1 MTRKGTIAAK
11 LTALVL
17 SAGMLVSLAAC
28 EGQVPKTSTAESADR
43 TPDLTVAQEK
53 KIRTSILD
61 VIDAA
66 NQSKS
71 TDGLDARLTGPQLE
85 VRVSELAIA
94 QATGTLDAKAAIPR
108 KITQTV
114 IPVDDGWP
122 RTVFT
127 ITTTTEDQQSKRL
140 LVMTQDSARQNYK
153 LWGVARLFQGA
164 KLPKFEVPKLGTEMG
179 TAKDAKLVATPA
191 DAVAWYTDLLNN
203 GDSSKYK
210 DKFADDLF
218 RSDLQKLD
226 ATVQQGME
234 ANKGTQE
241 QEFTVA
247 KDQLKIMRS
256 TDGGDLVVARIDS
269 TWTRQAGEGR
279 ESLPASDAEKAL
291 FGDGKATST
300 MKVTYV
306 NVIAMYIPPAGSTG
320 AAAKITAV
328 GAERQPVKV
337 EAL

>member
-1 MTRKGTIAAK
+1 MTKAVA
-11 LTALVL
+11 VML
-17 SAGMLVSLAAC
+17 SAGMLVALAGC
-28 EGQVPKTSTAESADR
+28 EGQVPRPSAVSSAEQ
-43 TPDLTVAQEK
+43 TPDLTQAQEK
-53 KIRTSILD
+53 KIRGSILE

-71 TDGLDARLTGPQLE
+71 TDGLDARLTGPQLD
-85 VRVSELAIA
+85 VRSSEIAIA
-94 QATGTLDAKAAIPR
+94 QATGNLDAKATIPSD
-108 KITQTV
+108 ITQTV

-122 RTVFT
+122 RTVYS

-164 KLPKFEVPKLGTEMG
+164 ELPKFEVPDLGTEMG
-179 TAKDAKLVATPA
+179 AANDGKLVTTPER
-191 DAVAWYTDLLNN
+191 AVQWYADLLNN

-218 RSDLQKLD
+218 RQDLQTLS

-234 ANKGTQE
+234 ANKGTQQ
-241 QEFTVA
+241 QEFTVP
-247 KDQLKIMRS
+247 KDQIKVMRS
-256 TDGGDLVVARIDS
+256 PDGADLVVARIDS
-269 TWTRQAGEGR
+269 VWTRQAGEGR

-291 FGDGKATST
+291 FGDGTATST

-306 NVIAMYIPPAGSTG
+306 NVIALVVPRADAKG

-328 GAERQPVKV
+328 GAERQPIKV